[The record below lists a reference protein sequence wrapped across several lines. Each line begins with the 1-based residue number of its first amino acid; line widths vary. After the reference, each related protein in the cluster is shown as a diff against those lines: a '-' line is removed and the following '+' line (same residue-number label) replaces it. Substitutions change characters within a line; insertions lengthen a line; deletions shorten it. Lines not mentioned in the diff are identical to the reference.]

1 MVHNTLMT
9 PPSNCF
15 TLKGTNRAPYA
26 MTSHTP
32 NVQKSTKLDMMKEKE
47 KSKANDLHAFH
58 KRT

>member
-1 MVHNTLMT
+1 
-9 PPSNCF
+9 
-15 TLKGTNRAPYA
+15 